1 MKRANVYKGLAA
13 AISAATLV
21 GVAGCGSS
29 NSSESTKSSGAQ
41 CAPYKVYGDLSGK
54 KISVYTIWVDQEG
67 DATAK
72 AFSQFESCTGAKV
85 SHEGSRDLATQLPVR
100 IKSGSAPDIA
110 VLPQPGLV
118 KSMVDTGKVAELS
131 KDALANVSKYYSK
144 DWQDYA
150 SVGGKVVSIPVDA
163 NAKSF
168 IWYSPKK
175 FKEKGYKVPQTWD
188 EMVSLTKTIA
198 KDNKGDT
205 GVKPWSVGL
214 EGGTDS
220 GWPGTDWLEDAVL
233 RFTDGDTYNQ
243 WVAHKIPFNDPKIV
257 SAFKEVGKLLKN
269 PDYVSGG
276 FGDTKSIASTSWQDA
291 GNSLIDGKGYLMHMA
306 LFYQS
311 NYESS
316 NPDISISPDGDAW
329 AFPMPSLEKDKKNML
344 GGGDFAVAFSDK
356 PEVQQFEAFLASP
369 EYANARAKA
378 MTGWITANTGL
389 DESLLKPIDKLAYTS
404 LTDKNTTFR
413 FDGSDLMPAEVGTGI
428 FFKEMI
434 SYFGQGKSEQDVLD
448 TIEKSWPTGK

>member
-1 MKRANVYKGLAA
+1 MLKGLAA
-13 AISAATLV
+13 LVSAATLI
-21 GVAGCGSS
+21 GVAGCG
-29 NSSESTKSSGAQ
+29 NSGSAETAKSSDAD

-100 IKSGSAPDIA
+100 IKSGSAPDVA

-118 KSMVDTGKVAELS
+118 KSMVQTGKVKELPA
-131 KDALANVSKYYSK
+131 DAVKNVQKYYSK

-150 SVGGKVVSIPVDA
+150 SVDGKLMSIPIDA

-175 FKEKGYKVPQTWD
+175 FKEKGYEVPQTWD
-188 EMVSLTKTIA
+188 EMVDLTKKIA
-198 KDNKGDT
+198 QDNKGDSS
-205 GVKPWSVGL
+205 VKPWSVGL
-214 EGGTDS
+214 EGGADS

-233 RFTDGDTYNQ
+233 RFTDVDTYNK
-243 WVAHKIPFNDPKIV
+243 WVSHEIPFNDPKIV
-257 SAFKEVGKLLKN
+257 SAFKKIGELLKN
-269 PDYVSGG
+269 SDYVNGG
-276 FGDTKSIASTSWQDA
+276 FGDVKSVASTAWQDA
-291 GNSLIDGKGYLMHMA
+291 GNPIVEGKSYLMHMA

-311 NYESS
+311 NFESS
-316 NPDISISPDGDAW
+316 NPDIKIAPDGDAW
-329 AFPMPSLEKDKKNML
+329 AFPMPSTSKDKKNML
-344 GGGDFAVAFSDK
+344 GGGDFAIAFDDR
-356 PEVQQFEAFLASP
+356 PEVQKFEAFLSSP

-389 DESLLKPIDKLAYTS
+389 DANNLKPIDKLAYDS

-413 FDGSDLMPAEVGTGI
+413 FDGSDLMPAEVGTGL

-434 SYFGQGKSEQDVLD
+434 SYFGQGKSEQEVLD
-448 TIEKSWPTGK
+448 SIEKSWPTDK